1 MEDAVPADS
10 LFTYGGNRPTDDSVL
25 LQDIDNVVW
34 TSQGRRP
41 CYEAEPEEEIKNE
54 QSAPVESRRLS
65 QNTVNVLASSRG
77 QWNTWD
83 AAEQVN

>member
-1 MEDAVPADS
+1 MDDAVPANS
-10 LFTYGGNRPTDDSVL
+10 LTYDGNRPTDDSVL

-41 CYEAEPEEEIKNE
+41 SYEAEPHEEIKNE
-54 QSAPVESRRLS
+54 QSAPVESSRLS

-77 QWNTWD
+77 QWNTRD
-83 AAEQVN
+83 AVEQVN